1 VQVYY
6 TDFIRPYLE
15 VRNQALGLP
24 SMAAT
29 VAAPMPTRY
38 LSLITP
44 ANRFQLLNDF
54 IGTPTQR
61 GHAHSQDS
69 WRLTL
74 DDLIVDITAFYK
86 KEMEAIQD
94 PSLNDELTFLETVR
108 KVEQPFFPEKISAD
122 VEKGG
127 NVGGE
132 VEGEKKRKHDD
143 VEQGDQVKKDNVDD
157 EDDDDDDDEAEAIK
171 RRKMEEAD
179 EQLARQLAAQ
189 EEALEEEQQS
199 GVDDMQ
205 RGDEGDE
212 EANGQCVVCWT
223 EKKSVLFLPCRHLC
237 SCKACGDKTTQCPLC
252 RKTIQQKTDVFV

>member
-1 VQVYY
+1 
-6 TDFIRPYLE
+6 
-15 VRNQALGLP
+15 
-24 SMAAT
+24 MAT
-29 VAAPMPTRY
+29 
-38 LSLITP
+38 
-44 ANRFQLLNDF
+44 NRLVF
-54 IGTPTQR
+54 G
-61 GHAHSQDS
+61 
-69 WRLTL
+69 
-74 DDLIVDITAFYK
+74 VTAFYK

-108 KVEQPFFPEKISAD
+108 KVEQAFFPEKISAD

-132 VEGEKKRKHDD
+132 LEGEKKRKHHE
-143 VEQGDQVKKDNVDD
+143 VEQGEAKMDNDD
-157 EDDDDDDDEAEAIK
+157 DADDDDDYDEEAEAIK

-189 EEALEEEQQS
+189 EEEQQS
-199 GVDDMQ
+199 GADDMQ
-205 RGDEGDE
+205 RGDEGDGE

-237 SCKACGDKTTQCPLC
+237 SCKACADKTTQCPLC

>member
-1 VQVYY
+1 LVFGV
-6 TDFIRPYLE
+6 
-15 VRNQALGLP
+15 
-24 SMAAT
+24 
-29 VAAPMPTRY
+29 
-38 LSLITP
+38 
-44 ANRFQLLNDF
+44 
-54 IGTPTQR
+54 
-61 GHAHSQDS
+61 
-69 WRLTL
+69 
-74 DDLIVDITAFYK
+74 TAFYK

-108 KVEQPFFPEKISAD
+108 KVEQAFFPEKISAD
-122 VEKGG
+122 VEKGV

-132 VEGEKKRKHDD
+132 VEGEKKRKHDE
-143 VEQGDQVKKDNVDD
+143 VEQGEAKKDDDD

-199 GVDDMQ
+199 GADDMQ
-205 RGDEGDE
+205 RGDEGDGE

-252 RKTIQQKTDVFV
+252 RKAIQQKTDVFV